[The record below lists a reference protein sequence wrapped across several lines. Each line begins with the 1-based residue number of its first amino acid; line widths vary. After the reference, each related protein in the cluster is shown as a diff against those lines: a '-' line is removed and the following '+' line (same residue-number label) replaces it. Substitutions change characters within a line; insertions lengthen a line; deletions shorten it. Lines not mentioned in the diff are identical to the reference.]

1 MPKSCNHPRT
11 DRSPRILILGL
22 MLLIA
27 APSGV
32 AQQDTAAPEGFVG
45 EFLTAESSV
54 ASRLVALAEAIPENR
69 YGWRPAEGV
78 RSISEVFMHVA
89 QVNFSSAQAA
99 GAPLPEGLPEDLSKV
114 TSKAQVV
121 SLLQGSFDLTQAVGQ
136 GMKSVDV
143 SKPLP
148 STGSFSLRAAMMLL
162 NNHRAEHLGQLIAY
176 ARSVGTV
183 PPWSR

>member
-1 MPKSCNHPRT
+1 MSKPCNHPRPHL
-11 DRSPRILILGL
+11 SLRILILSL
-22 MLLIA
+22 MLITA
-27 APSGV
+27 APSGL
-32 AQQDTAAPEGFVG
+32 AQQHTAAPEGFVG
-45 EFLTAESSV
+45 EYLTAESSV
-54 ASRLVALAEAIPENR
+54 TSRLVALAEAIPENR

-78 RSISEVFMHVA
+78 RSVSEVFMHVA
-89 QVNFSSAQAA
+89 QINFASAQAA

-114 TSKAQVV
+114 TSKPQIV
-121 SLLQGSFDLTQAVGQ
+121 SLLKGSFDLTQAVGQ
-136 GMKSVDV
+136 GMQGLDV

-148 STGSFSLRAAMMLL
+148 STGSYSLRAAMMLL